1 MRKVSNIVSVVI
13 YDLSHICN
21 HHQEHLDN
29 MACELKVVF
38 LLRDESVVK
47 VAEVEA
53 LVSAHLDDHYEDDE
67 VGNDKDGMNTITMK
81 MG

>member
-1 MRKVSNIVSVVI
+1 
-13 YDLSHICN
+13 
-21 HHQEHLDN
+21 

-53 LVSAHLDDHYEDDE
+53 LDSTDLDDHYEDDE
-67 VGNDKDGMNTITMK
+67 VGNDEDAMKTITMK
-81 MG
+81 MQ

>member
-1 MRKVSNIVSVVI
+1 
-13 YDLSHICN
+13 
-21 HHQEHLDN
+21 

-67 VGNDKDGMNTITMK
+67 VGNDEDAMKTITMK
-81 MG
+81 MQ